1 MGKIVNLTTIFV
13 HMDDLKF
20 QVYVS
25 ELKTWKIKCGM
36 IPYGGEL
43 LQPKTSKK
51 FPKLCTLE
59 MTVINSE

>member
-43 LQPKTSKK
+43 L
-51 FPKLCTLE
+51 
-59 MTVINSE
+59 